1 MTFLHA
7 SPHKHS
13 QGDGAAGMLH
23 IICDLGGPVTG

>member
-1 MTFLHA
+1 ML
-7 SPHKHS
+7 PHIEHG